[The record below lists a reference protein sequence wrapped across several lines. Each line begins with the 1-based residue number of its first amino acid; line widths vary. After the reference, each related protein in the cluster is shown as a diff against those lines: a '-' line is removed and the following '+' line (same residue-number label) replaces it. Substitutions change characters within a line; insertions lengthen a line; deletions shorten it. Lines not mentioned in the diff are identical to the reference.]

1 MERQDI
7 DHLTHNIELLLK
19 IETNLKL
26 DLVAGGH
33 SLIENQKETET
44 HYMRL
49 EGVVDKVEID
59 YISKPFEFLK
69 VEKPR
74 EQVDKMLQQVEDWV
88 ITDFDHFLNGN
99 PHV

>member
-1 MERQDI
+1 MQNPHLKFYLATNWQDI
-7 DHLTHNIELLLK
+7 DYLTRNVELLFK

-26 DLVAGGH
+26 DLVAGGQCLVE
-33 SLIENQKETET
+33 SQKDTET

-49 EGVVDKVEID
+49 EGVVDKIEID

-74 EQVDKMLQQVEDWV
+74 E
-88 ITDFDHFLNGN
+88 
-99 PHV
+99 